1 MTMHDTEVQRRI
13 DVELE
18 AVVMDTLR
26 RDADVRGHSLT
37 VTVENRWLTL
47 HGRADHVVQWSL
59 ADVTARYVPGVRGV
73 TNLIEVGR

>member
-1 MTMHDTEVQRRI
+1 MMMRDTEVQRHI

-18 AVVMDTLR
+18 AVVMETLR
-26 RDADVRGHSLT
+26 RDADVRGDSVT

-47 HGRADHVVQWSL
+47 RGHADHAVQSSL
-59 ADVTARYVPGVRGV
+59 AEVTASYVPGVRGV

>member
-1 MTMHDTEVQRRI
+1 MMHDTEVQRRI

-18 AVVMDTLR
+18 AVVMETLR

-47 HGRADHVVQWSL
+47 HGRVDHVVQRSL